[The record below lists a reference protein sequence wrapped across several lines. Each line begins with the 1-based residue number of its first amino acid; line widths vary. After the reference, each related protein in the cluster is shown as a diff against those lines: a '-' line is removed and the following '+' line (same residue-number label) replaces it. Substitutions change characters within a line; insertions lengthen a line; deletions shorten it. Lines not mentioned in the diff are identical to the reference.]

1 MVLQRHARR
10 PAPLSSCGSR
20 RSPSSTSSALR
31 ALGVSR
37 QLQYH
42 GRSTREAGGG
52 GHGVC
57 RAPVDV
63 RVPTVRARA
72 CSCCAALQHR
82 GLDLGSVLTAC
93 VRFAPPSRAVVPS
106 AGRTDRVNDW
116 SAADFRAA
124 LRSLP
129 GPVGTA
135 PAVLLEHAP
144 CAPLR
149 CGCTVQPPASDIA
162 RLFAQ
167 VGERLGASSGRR
179 ASLAQRW
186 RGQEPRRGTCC
197 CEHQRPVHG
206 GRYER
211 FASLDG
217 RLERGRPHGRGT
229 SLPRQQRQ
237 RGW

>member
-1 MVLQRHARR
+1 M
-10 PAPLSSCGSR
+10 PCSCGR
-20 RSPSSTSSALR
+20 ESA
-31 ALGVSR
+31 
-37 QLQYH
+37 H
-42 GRSTREAGGG
+42 
-52 GHGVC
+52 
-57 RAPVDV
+57 
-63 RVPTVRARA
+63 RARPRVQLLCGVA
-72 CSCCAALQHR
+72 ASRVRSRECADRLR
-82 GLDLGSVLTAC
+82 SL
-93 VRFAPPSRAVVPS
+93 PSRAVVPS